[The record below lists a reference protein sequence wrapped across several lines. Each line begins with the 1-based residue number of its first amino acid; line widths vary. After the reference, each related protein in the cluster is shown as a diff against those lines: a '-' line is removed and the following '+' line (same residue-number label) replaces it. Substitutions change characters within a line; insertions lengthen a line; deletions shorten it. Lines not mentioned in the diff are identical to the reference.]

1 LLNPAGGGRKPPA
14 PFFSTNMQI
23 IKDALTAIAIV
34 ALAWI
39 ITVAVFSL

>member
-1 LLNPAGGGRKPPA
+1 VGGESPLPPS
-14 PFFSTNMQI
+14 FSTNMQI